1 MVDSAMGNPGL
12 IGPADTGVVFGVAGG
27 ATYGLV
33 KIEFSLGFGIASMS
47 LRDRL
52 LTRLSFGLVFLRFRL
67 DSGLGFW

>member
-1 MVDSAMGNPGL
+1 MVDSVMGNPGL

-33 KIEFSLGFGIASMS
+33 KNELDLGFGTASMS

-52 LTRLSFGLVFLRFRL
+52 LTRLNFGLVLLGF
-67 DSGLGFW
+67 GLGSRFW